1 MVAGSRILKVV
12 VGIVGILNAEA
23 FAPGIGTRSW
33 APLPKASPF
42 TLVRSIVEDPRAT
55 TDNVFENIR
64 DDGDVISNSSSDQAS
79 FDSPITSE
87 DQIDK
92 ALNRALS
99 ESIQT
104 VEEKL
109 PTELKDAISMSV
121 MDDED
126 FKKEVAQIFDK
137 ASVDLKEA
145 LDDIRREQDEFVKE
159 SAAKSAAKTMAAMK
173 EDHYRLNQAEE
184 SMVKMIDRVN
194 RESQEVERA
203 VDELKKAQANMS
215 QDPLLLIANGGIVKQ
230 AALAGAL
237 LFTTRSV
244 VDAVAMMTG
253 DSTHAVAALVQGA
266 IALACVAYLL
276 LSSTI
281 V

>member
-1 MVAGSRILKVV
+1 MVAGNRILKAV

-23 FAPGIGTRSW
+23 FAPGIATRPW
-33 APLPKASPF
+33 AALSKASPF

-64 DDGDVISNSSSDQAS
+64 DDGDVISITNSDQAS
-79 FDSPITSE
+79 FDSPIAPE

-99 ESIQT
+99 ESIHT

-121 MDDED
+121 MEDED
-126 FKKEVAQIFDK
+126 FKKEVAQIFHK

-194 RESQEVERA
+194 RESREVERA

-215 QDPLLLIANGGIVKQ
+215 KDPLLMIANGGIVKQ

-244 VDAVAMMTG
+244 VDAVAMMSG
-253 DSTHAVAALVQGA
+253 DSTHAVSALVQGA
-266 IALACVAYLL
+266 IALVCVAFLL
-276 LSSTI
+276 FSSTN